1 MRGTLQPGRAGIPS
15 ILTADSLIIVYLHL
29 EHSELM
35 IYFMKKN
42 ALLTALVAAALLCG
56 CKAQDSAPSAL
67 DVIMTRTSIRSFT
80 GEAVSKA
87 QLETILK
94 AGMAAPTAMNGQ
106 PWRFVVVTDK
116 DKMASVFGAG
126 PRSEMFTTAGAVIVV
141 CGQTT
146 SMGRPFGA
154 QPDAPVPR
162 RTSSWRSRPSAWAP
176 SGPPDTRLRNGS
188 PPSPPRWG
196 CLPTS
201 SRSASF
207 RSASRPKTRLRRTN
221 GSPSTSTGSSGRR
234 LATDEEREAFAGLPF

>member
-1 MRGTLQPGRAGIPS
+1 
-15 ILTADSLIIVYLHL
+15 
-29 EHSELM
+29 
-35 IYFMKKN
+35 MKKI

-67 DVIMTRTSIRSFT
+67 EVIMSRTSIRSFT

-154 QPDAPVPR
+154 QPDAPEQEMPNMF
-162 RTSSWRSRPSAWAP
+162 WYEDCSAAAENILLAVKALGLGAVWTAGYPAEDRIAP
-176 SGPPDTRLRNGS
+176 IAAAL
-188 PPSPPRWG
+188 
-196 CLPTS
+196 
-201 SRSASF
+201 
-207 RSASRPKTRLRRTN
+207 
-221 GSPSTSTGSSGRR
+221 
-234 LATDEEREAFAGLPF
+234 GLPANVKPLCIIPVGVPAEDPAPKDKWKPEYIHWEQW